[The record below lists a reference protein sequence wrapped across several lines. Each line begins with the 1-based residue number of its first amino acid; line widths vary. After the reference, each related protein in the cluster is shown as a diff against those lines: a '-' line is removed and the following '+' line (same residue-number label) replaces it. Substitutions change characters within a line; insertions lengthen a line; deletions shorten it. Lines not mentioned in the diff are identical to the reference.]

1 MEEAW
6 SYLQLTVCTR
16 RKRYR
21 TGDLA
26 LSDPFQ
32 HDVNKLLMK
41 TAAAQP
47 FGGCRQPY

>member
-1 MEEAW
+1 MEAW

-16 RKRYR
+16 RKRKR
-21 TGDLA
+21 KRNRVTL
-26 LSDPFQ
+26 LSAIQ
-32 HDVNKLLMK
+32 HDVNLLMK